1 MNFFQRAM
9 GRIFLGEKTMD
20 IAALIDAAE
29 KQGWISNSYSSRV
42 NEGYKRNTTA
52 YAAIQKIA
60 VNCAGVPWL
69 VFRASSND
77 EEDEEVTNHET
88 LTLINRPSQKISR
101 ARFVEELITYLLI
114 SGHSFTRRITAESLI
129 GRASA
134 TALINL
140 MPDRVKKN
148 KYGPGWTYG
157 DDMQPIPDEDMLH
170 LNLLDPLNEDGGLS
184 PIEVASMQID
194 QGNSARVWNRNLLK
208 QGARPSG
215 MIKTKMSMNHEQKQ
229 DILNSFMERMVGA
242 PKAGLPIMSSGEIE
256 WEPTGL
262 SPGEMEWMQGMVH
275 ADRGV
280 AVAIGVPPQVLG
292 DTESST
298 FSNYQEARKALYQ
311 ERVLPLLNWVMGE
324 FTQFL
329 LVSQGETDLY
339 FDADLDSVDAL
350 QEARKDEWTRIKESD
365 WLTVNEKRTATR
377 YGALKGEGGSLIIT
391 SAGVVIRKD
400 GSVLLPSTLIPM
412 ETIDAALNDPTAN
425 DKPEAPPPGTK
436 PVEEDQPSNG
446 TEDQPAGKFFSL
458 ITDDQKR
465 THWINVEA
473 LRKAFVVVARVR
485 ASRIFQSE
493 RKRVVEAAKNSG
505 TVESINKAVGK
516 YIDASSSNWED
527 YYLKTY
533 SQVGAVFAR
542 RAYDDILKGNDIE
555 SIESKVKVTSIV
567 DKWLSHIQSVIVEDT
582 ADKVVGIGQTTKD
595 KIKSAVQRT
604 IDAGL
609 SVVDAAKEIDSLYL
623 DDIIPNR
630 SEVIARTEIVGAS
643 NQASN
648 FAAEETGLK
657 LKKEWIRTYDDRIR
671 DTHKDVTEKPIAMDK
686 PFSVGVSLMM
696 YPGDS
701 SLGADAGEIINCR
714 CTVGYIP
721 QD

>member
-1 MNFFQRAM
+1 MNFLQRAI
-9 GRIFLGEKTMD
+9 GKIFLGEKTMD
-20 IAALIDAAE
+20 IASLIDAAE
-29 KQGWISNSYSSRV
+29 KQGWISNTYSSRV

-52 YAAIQKIA
+52 YAAIQKVA
-60 VNCAGVPWL
+60 VNCACVPWL
-69 VFRASSND
+69 LFRTSKTD
-77 EEDEEVTNHET
+77 EEDEEISLHET
-88 LTLINRPSQKISR
+88 LTLMNRPSQKVSR
-101 ARFVEELITYLLI
+101 VRFIEELITYLLI
-114 SGHSFTRRITAESLI
+114 SGHSFTRRISAESLI
-129 GRASA
+129 GRPSA

-140 MPDRVKKN
+140 MPDRVKRNKN
-148 KYGPGWTYG
+148 GTGWLYG
-157 DDMQPIPDEDMLH
+157 DDPQSIPEEDMLH
-170 LNLLDPLNEDGGLS
+170 LNFLDPLNEDGGLS

-194 QGNSARVWNRNLLK
+194 QGNSARLWNRNLLR

-215 MIKTKMSMNHEQKQ
+215 MIKTKMSMSPEHKQ
-229 DILNSFMERMVGA
+229 DMLNSFLDRVAGA
-242 PKAGLPIMSSGEIE
+242 SKAGLPIIS
-256 WEPTGL
+256 TGDIDWQSTGM

-280 AVAIGVPPQVLG
+280 AVAVGVPPQVLG

-311 ERVLPLLNWVMGE
+311 ERVLPLLNWIIGE

-329 LVSQGETDLY
+329 LISQGDSDLY
-339 FDADLDSVDAL
+339 FQADLDSVDAL
-350 QEARKDEWTRIKESD
+350 QEDRKDEWARVKEAD
-365 WLTVNEKRTATR
+365 WLTVNEKRIATR
-377 YGALKGEGGSLIIT
+377 YGAISGVGGSVIIT
-391 SAGVVIRKD
+391 STGIVIRED

-412 ETIDAALNDPTAN
+412 ETIDAAMRDPTAE
-425 DKPEAPPPGTK
+425 DKPPAPAPAPA
-436 PVEEDQPSNG
+436 PEPAPAPMDDDE
-446 TEDQPAGKFFSL
+446 QPAGKFFSL
-458 ITDDQKR
+458 ITEDQKKA
-465 THWINVEA
+465 HWFNVEA
-473 LRKAFVVVARVR
+473 LRRAFVLIARVR
-485 ASRIFQSE
+485 AARIFQTE
-493 RKRVVEAAKNSG
+493 RVRVVEVVKNSG
-505 TVESINKAVGK
+505 TVEGINKAVDK
-516 YIDASSSNWED
+516 YIDASTSSWED

-542 RAYDDILKGNDIE
+542 RAYNDILKSSMVE
-555 SIESKVKVTSIV
+555 SLDSKAKVINIA

-582 ADKVVGIGQTTKD
+582 ADKVVGIGQATKD
-595 KIKSAVQRT
+595 KIKAAVQRT

-630 SEVIARTEIVGAS
+630 SEVIARTEVVGAS

-686 PFSVGVSLMM
+686 PFSVGGSLMM